1 MSKKEFAEVM
11 NYLYTAYSK
20 QQNKLQMGVYYD
32 LLGIYDHNSLA
43 SASKEWIEN
52 SEFFPKIADLIKIII
67 QTSAYTLVHFT
78 RAFIVPKQKLPK
90 IIHRTAARGE
100 SEGSSLSDILH
111 EAPAAL

>member
-32 LLGIYDHNSLA
+32 LLGIYDHTSLA

-52 SEFFPKIADLIKIII
+52 SEFFP
-67 QTSAYTLVHFT
+67 
-78 RAFIVPKQKLPK
+78 
-90 IIHRTAARGE
+90 
-100 SEGSSLSDILH
+100 
-111 EAPAAL
+111 